1 MLIPSKF
8 AQDLKLSPLKK
19 TIIIIHLIIL
29 EIIKQLSINDEK
41 YKKYQLYQK
50 MIRFSISED
59 ILFLHAHSVP
69 LTMKKKDLEI
79 ALEKVPAFLDP
90 DPILE
95 QYPTPASI
103 AADIL
108 FDAYRQGD
116 VKDLKVMDL
125 GCGTGIFSI
134 GAWLLGAG
142 ITVGYDVSE
151 KALEVANDYS
161 RSVGADIEY
170 KLSDINDISE
180 GADTVFMNPPFGCQT
195 RRADRDFL
203 SKAMESSE
211 CIYSIHMA
219 ETLDFVER
227 YVEERGRKVTF
238 NKMYKYNIPNTF
250 SFHSKEKHSVDIV
263 MVNIR

>member
-1 MLIPSKF
+1 MLITSKIV
-8 AQDLKLSPLKK
+8 QDLKLSLLKK
-19 TIIIIHLIIL
+19 VIIIIY
-29 EIIKQLSINDEK
+29 LSISYNIIHLSNIIAILQNIDHIEK
-41 YKKYQLYQK
+41 ITSFLPQNTHCFYIRTLYP
-50 MIRFSISED
+50 R
-59 ILFLHAHSVP
+59 
-69 LTMKKKDLEI
+69 TMKKKDLVI
-79 ALEKVPAFLDP
+79 ALEKVPAFRDP

-108 FDAYRQGD
+108 FDAYGQGD

-125 GCGTGIFSI
+125 GCGTGIFSV

-142 ITVGYDVSE
+142 ITVGYDISE
-151 KALEVANDYS
+151 KALDTAKSYAQHIN
-161 RSVGADIEY
+161 ADIEY
-170 KLSDINDISE
+170 KLSDIKSISE

-203 SKAMESSE
+203 DKAMESSE
-211 CIYSIHMA
+211 CVYSIHMA

-227 YVEERGRKVTF
+227 FVEERGRKISY